1 MSAPELLEWC
11 TGLLACHSW
20 NRTVTKGC
28 RVISSSGFMWLFES
42 RRVVISVPS
51 FWKPACM
58 DFSASPLQSPSLQL
72 HPQLGFPC
80 VPNSVSRPR
89 PTQPIQPVVAIPFVF
104 LLVATSSPSISD
116 TSAASARGCAGH
128 QQVSALWAA
137 GALMLQGACYSMRH
151 VFRGCR

>member
-20 NRTVTKGC
+20 NRTMTKGC
-28 RVISSSGFMWLFES
+28 RVISPSGFMWLFES

-51 FWKPACM
+51 FWKPAFM
-58 DFSASPLQSPSLQL
+58 DFSASPSQSPSLQL

-80 VPNSVSRPR
+80 VPNSVSHPWS
-89 PTQPIQPVVAIPFVF
+89 TQSIQPVVAIPFVF
-104 LLVATSSPSISD
+104 LLVATCRPSISD

-128 QQVSALWAA
+128 QRISALWAA
-137 GALMLQGACYSMRH
+137 GALMLQGACYSMRQ
-151 VFRGCR
+151 VFRGCP